1 MNIGAKSN
9 SKKNGSQNKY
19 PKMWTGQAEGQTGF
33 IRTERRVQCT
43 EFFFFSLSVSFC
55 FILFIFLSFCHRAK
69 KGSHRFS
76 NELITIAHTHTH
88 TIFTVTSFD
97 LFVHFVLCPLKS
109 LCDSLNR
116 SLFVEIWLLNWIV
129 NSMTTTTKT
138 KAKRQ
143 KSHNLWCAIE
153 IREKWAHKYKQ
164 PSLSSEIV
172 NAKAKTDFFSSSL
185 LNGNSKNI
193 MAES

>member
-1 MNIGAKSN
+1 MNGTS
-9 SKKNGSQNKY
+9 
-19 PKMWTGQAEGQTGF
+19 
-33 IRTERRVQCT
+33 RRSDRIYSDWKTRAVHRL
-43 EFFFFSLSVSFC
+43 FLLFSLSLVLFYFVYLSL
-55 FILFIFLSFCHRAK
+55 ILSSGK
-69 KGSHRFS
+69 KGQPSFLKRINHNR
-76 NELITIAHTHTH
+76 TYTH

-97 LFVHFVLCPLKS
+97 LFVHFVLCPLRS

-129 NSMTTTTKT
+129 NSMATTTKT
-138 KAKRQ
+138 KTKRQ

-172 NAKAKTDFFSSSL
+172 NAKAKTDFFSSSF
-185 LNGNSKNI
+185 LNGNRKNI